1 MKIKKEKVKYEKKLK
16 VVDKVPKKI
25 IDYKWLLIISLV
37 AFLLSCFF
45 SGLTEIIVP
54 NLNSIIGIIVVLIIV
69 FINVLFD
76 MIGTAITAAD
86 IAPLNSM
93 AAKRIKGSRLAI
105 ELIKN
110 AEKTS
115 AICND
120 VIGDVCG
127 IISGSVGV
135 LISSIIAKS
144 CGFSDSSITTLLVTA
159 IIAALTIGGKSIGK
173 SIAINKSDVIVF
185 KFAKFLSVFKK
196 ER

>member
-1 MKIKKEKVKYEKKLK
+1 MKLKKEKVKYEKKLK
-16 VVDKVPKKI
+16 VVDKVPKKL
-25 IDYKWLLIISLV
+25 IDYKWLITISLV
-37 AFLLSCFF
+37 AFILSCFF

-54 NLNSIIGIIVVLIIV
+54 NLNSIIGIVVVLIIV

-93 AAKRIKGSRLAI
+93 AAKRIKGSKLAI

-135 LISSIIAKS
+135 LISSIIANS
-144 CGFSDSSITTLLVTA
+144 CGFNVSITTLLVTA
-159 IIAALTIGGKSIGK
+159 IIAALTIGCKSIGK

-185 KFAKFLSVFKK
+185 KFAKFLSIFKK

>member
-25 IDYKWLLIISLV
+25 IDKSWVITISFV
-37 AFLLSCFF
+37 AFALSCLF
-45 SGLTEIIVP
+45 SGLTELVVP
-54 NLNSIIGIIVVLIIV
+54 KLSAIIGLLVIILIIV
-69 FINVLFD
+69 INVLFD
-76 MIGTAITAAD
+76 MIGVAITAAD

-93 AAKRIKGSRLAI
+93 ASKRIRGSKLAI
-105 ELIKN
+105 RLIKN

-115 AICND
+115 AFCND

-135 LISSIIAKS
+135 LISSLL
-144 CGFSDSSITTLLVTA
+144 SSTYNWNLSLTTLLLTA
-159 IIAALTIGGKSIGK
+159 LIASLTIGGKSIGK

-185 KFAKFLSVFKK
+185 KFAKFLSIFKK

>member
-25 IDYKWLLIISLV
+25 IDKSWVLTISFV
-37 AFLLSCFF
+37 AFALSCLF
-45 SGLTEIIVP
+45 SGLTELFVPKLSAIIGLLVIMIIV
-54 NLNSIIGIIVVLIIV
+54 I
-69 FINVLFD
+69 INVLFD
-76 MIGTAITAAD
+76 MVGVAITAAD
-86 IAPLNSM
+86 MAPLNSM
-93 AAKRIKGSRLAI
+93 AAKRIRGSKLAI
-105 ELIKN
+105 NLIKN

-115 AICND
+115 AFCND

-135 LISSIIAKS
+135 LISSLLANTYNWNVS
-144 CGFSDSSITTLLVTA
+144 FTTLLLTA
-159 IIAALTIGGKSIGK
+159 IIAGLTIGGKSIGK

-185 KFAKFLSVFKK
+185 KFAKFLSIFKK

>member
-1 MKIKKEKVKYEKKLK
+1 MKLKKEKVKYEKKLK

-25 IDYKWLLIISLV
+25 IDYKWLITISLV
-37 AFLLSCFF
+37 AFILSCFF

-54 NLNSIIGIIVVLIIV
+54 NLNSIIGIVVVLIIV

-93 AAKRIKGSRLAI
+93 AAKRIKGSKLAI

-135 LISSIIAKS
+135 LISSIIANS
-144 CGFSDSSITTLLVTA
+144 CGFNVSITTLLVTA

-185 KFAKFLSVFKK
+185 KFAKFLSIFKK

>member
-1 MKIKKEKVKYEKKLK
+1 MKLKKEKVKYEKKLK

-25 IDYKWLLIISLV
+25 IDYKWLITISLV
-37 AFLLSCFF
+37 AFILSCFF

-54 NLNSIIGIIVVLIIV
+54 NLNSIIGIVVVLIIV

-93 AAKRIKGSRLAI
+93 AAKRIKGSKLAI

-127 IISGSVGV
+127 IISGSLGI
-135 LISSIIAKS
+135 LISNILSKELSLNLGLTTIILTSIIA
-144 CGFSDSSITTLLVTA
+144 G
-159 IIAALTIGGKSIGK
+159 LTIGGKACGK
-173 SIAINKSDVIVF
+173 SYAINKSDVIIF
-185 KFAKFLSVFKK
+185 KFAKILRLFRK
-196 ER
+196 EER

>member
-93 AAKRIKGSRLAI
+93 AAKRIKGSKLAI

-159 IIAALTIGGKSIGK
+159 IIASLTIGGKSIGK